1 VAIKPLDN
9 EPTKLATGGF
19 KLGRSSSKDN
29 FKSYEEIL
37 DFELLNEL
45 PDKFLYKDY
54 FIEHGVEYQ
63 YAY

>member
-1 VAIKPLDN
+1 VAIKPLDDS
-9 EPTKLATGGF
+9 TKLATGGF

-45 PDKFLYKDY
+45 PNKFLYKDY
-54 FIEHGVEYQ
+54 FIEHGVEYR